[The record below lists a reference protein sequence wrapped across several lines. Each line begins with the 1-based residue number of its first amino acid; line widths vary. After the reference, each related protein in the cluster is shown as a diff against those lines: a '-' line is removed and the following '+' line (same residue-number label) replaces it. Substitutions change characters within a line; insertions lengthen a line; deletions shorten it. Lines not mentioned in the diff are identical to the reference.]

1 MKPLELLGMSLSD
14 LALHKFRSALATLG
28 ILFGV
33 ASVIAM
39 LSIGEGA
46 RRETMARMA
55 MLGVDN
61 IVIRSQKPPQTD
73 EAAKREN
80 QRFVIEYGLKRKDLD
95 HVRTFFTDVRYVVGL
110 RNTRQNLYTLDGRRL
125 DLNVIATE
133 PEYLQITRSR
143 VARGRFLTDTDQRD
157 RITACVVGA
166 DAARKLFSFND
177 PIGQYIHI
185 GRAWFCVVGVLDNA
199 QALKDAGG
207 EDLNNQVFVP
217 LETAR
222 TRYGDMSL
230 TQGSGTF
237 EAVRLE
243 LDGIAVQLNDDRHV
257 IPTSEHLHTYLKRM
271 HPRGDYSMMVPMEL
285 LQQKAATQR
294 IFTIV
299 MASIAGI
306 SLLIGGIGIMNI
318 MLANVYDRRK
328 EIGMRRALGARR
340 IDITVQFVLESAT
353 LTTLGGIVGIALGYG
368 LASAI
373 SRYAGWSTAITPVGT
388 VLSVGL
394 ATLVGV
400 IFGFWPAR
408 QAARTR
414 PIEALRS
421 D

>member
-1 MKPLELLGMSLSD
+1 MKPLELLGMSLAD
-14 LALHKFRSALATLG
+14 LAVHKFRSSLATLG

-46 RRETMARMA
+46 RRETMTRMA

-61 IVIRSQKPPQTD
+61 IVVRSQKPPQTD
-73 EAAKREN
+73 EAAKDEN
-80 QRFVIEYGLKRKDLD
+80 RRYMIEYGLKRKDLD
-95 HVRTFFTDVRYVVGL
+95 HLRSNFDGVRYVVGL

-133 PEYLQITRSR
+133 PDYLHITRST
-143 VARGRFLTDTDQRD
+143 VARGRFLTDIDQRD
-157 RITACVVGA
+157 CATACVVGA
-166 DAARKLFSFND
+166 EAARKLFAFND
-177 PIGQYIHI
+177 PLGRYIHI
-185 GRAWFCVVGVLDNA
+185 GRAWFCVVGVMENA

-217 LETAR
+217 LSTAR
-222 TRYGDMSL
+222 VRYGDASV
-230 TQGSGTF
+230 TRGSGSS

-243 LDGIAVQLNDDRHV
+243 LDGIAVQLQDDELV
-257 IPTSEHLHTYLKRM
+257 IPTAQHLQTYMKKT
-271 HPRGDYSMMVPMEL
+271 HPRGDYNMLVPMEL

-340 IDITVQFVLESAT
+340 WDITVQFVLESAT
-353 LTTLGGIVGIALGYG
+353 LTTLGGLVGIAVGYG
-368 LASAI
+368 LATAI
-373 SRYAGWSTAITPVGT
+373 SRYAGWSTVMTPLGT

-394 ATLVGV
+394 ATLVGI